1 MAEAEPRTLRGWDAA
16 TWRGAEGSPALR
28 SPMVGVMVLDRAPD
42 WQRLQ
47 ARLDRVTRVVPRL
60 RERPLRG
67 PLPFGSPRLA
77 VDPDF
82 DLAFHLRRYRL
93 PAPATWEDVLDE
105 ARRQSLAD
113 FDNARP
119 LWRATLLEGLPG
131 GRAVFI
137 MKLHHALADGQAAI
151 ALGAALF
158 DFEPDPVLSD
168 DGPPAPQAVE
178 ADPVALLASSL
189 RDGVDMVAG
198 VAVGAASHV
207 LPALKDLAESPVET
221 TQKLLETLRSVW
233 RFTNVPDGPL
243 SPLMTGRSTTY
254 RFEAFSLPFKAIS
267 ETAKTSNQTVNDVF
281 MAAVAGGLRRY
292 HERYEVEV
300 EQLRFNLPISL
311 RGVGSADASNAVT
324 IARFP
329 VAVGEANPEVRMR
342 LIGEA
347 VNQWRAEPA
356 LGFADGLADLSRF
369 VPVELLAQAARS
381 SDVTTS
387 NVMGVPVP
395 VYLAGSKVLQMFPLI
410 ATIGAA
416 VNVTMITYDGK
427 AEVGFSADEAS
438 VTDIENLRDDL
449 RAGFFEVTG
458 YKPSSSTPL
467 DVEGDAVEGEPSP
480 QSEPEAFQVPKADK
494 RVSKSARSLSTSAK
508 TPRPAKKP
516 KASSSDQ

>member
-1 MAEAEPRTLRGWDAA
+1 MSDAEPRPLRGWDAA

-28 SPMVGVMVLDRAPD
+28 SPMVGVMVLDQDPD
-42 WQRLQ
+42 WQRLVE
-47 ARLDRVTRVVPRL
+47 RMDRVTRVVPRL

-93 PAPATWEDVLDE
+93 PAPATWDDVLDE

-131 GRAVFI
+131 GRAVFV

-158 DFEPDPVLSD
+158 DFTADAVVQD
-168 DGPPAPQAVE
+168 DGPAAPEPVAL
-178 ADPVALLASSL
+178 DPMALLASSV
-189 RDGVDMVAG
+189 RDGVDLLASAV
-198 VAVGAASHV
+198 VGAASHV
-207 LPALKDLAESPVET
+207 LPALRDLAESPVDT
-221 TQKLLETLRSVW
+221 TERLLTTVRSVW

-243 SPLMTGRSTTY
+243 SPLMRGRSTTY
-254 RFEAFSLPFKAIS
+254 RFGTFSMPFSRIQDVARDS
-267 ETAKTSNQTVNDVF
+267 GQSVNDVF
-281 MAAVAGGLRRY
+281 MAAVAGGMRRY
-292 HERYEVEV
+292 HERHDVEV
-300 EQLRFNLPISL
+300 AELRFNLPISL
-311 RGVGSADASNAVT
+311 RKSSDNAANAVT

-329 VAVGEANPEVRMR
+329 VPVGEANPEVRMR
-342 LIGEA
+342 LIGE
-347 VNQWRAEPA
+347 VVSQWRAEPA

-369 VPVELLAQAARS
+369 VPVELLAQAARA

-395 VYLAGSKVLQMFPLI
+395 VYLVGARILQMFPLV

-427 AEVGFSADEAS
+427 AEVGFSADEAA
-438 VTDIENLRDDL
+438 VDDFDGLVDDL
-449 RAGFFEVTG
+449 RAGFGEVIGHT
-458 YKPSSSTPL
+458 
-467 DVEGDAVEGEPSP
+467 PSP
-480 QSEPEAFQVPKADK
+480 DSPLRLNFDDETIAEPAGGHEAFQVPKSDK
-494 RVSKSARSLSTSAK
+494 NVSRSARSIATGARA
-508 TPRPAKKP
+508 PRPARKPKP
-516 KASSSDQ
+516 KADS